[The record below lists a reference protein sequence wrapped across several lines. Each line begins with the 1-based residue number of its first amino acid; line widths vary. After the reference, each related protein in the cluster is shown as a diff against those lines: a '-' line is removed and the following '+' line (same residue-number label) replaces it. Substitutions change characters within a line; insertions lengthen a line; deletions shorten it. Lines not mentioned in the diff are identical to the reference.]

1 MSSTRFFGHD
11 IDFDLA
17 MKPFTWQHYLLMILA
32 ILSVVGTLML
42 ADKLKAYKHEKRIR
56 IGFAIWLFAL
66 ELSYHLH
73 YWFFGMFSVPLHICS
88 FGVFLSII
96 LLLTDNKKVFEILF
110 FVGIFGG
117 LLALFIPNT
126 LGYTFYNMRYYHFI
140 VLHMSITIVPIYY
153 YKAYGFRIKLS
164 SIYKTFGY
172 FILVSPLVIYVNYIK
187 DKNYMFIGDKPD
199 IIAHLLP
206 EWPYYIIVFAVLAF
220 IMFHILFFIS
230 NLFNKFEH

>member
-1 MSSTRFFGHD
+1 
-11 IDFDLA
+11 
-17 MKPFTWQHYLLMILA
+17 MKKGQITTYVIA
-32 ILSVVGTLML
+32 GML
-42 ADKLKAYKHEKRIR
+42 
-56 IGFAIWLFAL
+56 
-66 ELSYHLH
+66 
-73 YWFFGMFSVPLHICS
+73 
-88 FGVFLSII
+88 
-96 LLLTDNKKVFEILF
+96 ILF